1 MYGRKVKPNPINKV
15 KEWSNK
21 IDDRA
26 TDVSNRMK
34 MNGKQPSQW
43 EWENYKSLV
52 DAHRSMGEWLEKL
65 GDRYTPYFKEYYS
78 DGGKR
83 ASFRKDSNKDF
94 IKF

>member
-1 MYGRKVKPNPINKV
+1 MYGRKNNPNPINKV

-34 MNGKQPSQW
+34 MNGKHPSQW

-52 DAHRSMGEWLEKL
+52 DAHRNMGKWLEKL
-65 GDRYTPYFKEYYS
+65 GDRYTPYYKEYYS
-78 DGGKR
+78 DYYAPNTKR
-83 ASFRKDSNKDF
+83 MNFNPDND
-94 IKF
+94 